1 MADLKLADA
10 HGGERIVPNAEVERF
25 TGKFNG
31 EVLRPT
37 DQIQQEKE
45 RAFARS
51 LFVQHNNDPN
61 LTAPSHSPKSPPDS
75 AGSLSASSHTQPH
88 PELLPDL
95 IFQLLL
101 GLPVWRHIFPA
112 IQSRADPSR

>member
-37 DQIQQEKE
+37 DPIQQEKE
-45 RAFARS
+45 RASTRS
-51 LFVQHNNDPN
+51 L
-61 LTAPSHSPKSPPDS
+61 SC
-75 AGSLSASSHTQPH
+75 
-88 PELLPDL
+88 
-95 IFQLLL
+95 
-101 GLPVWRHIFPA
+101 
-112 IQSRADPSR
+112 